1 MNFLDIFKLLDIIAK
16 KDMHQIVISGT
27 YYKMEFFMNLCLNFK
42 LLYLCKFMGK
52 EFFKIKINKIMS
64 KGKLTNMA
72 ILFIEHEYTNISFDP
87 VIGKFAN

>member
-1 MNFLDIFKLLDIIAK
+1 M
-16 KDMHQIVISGT
+16 
-27 YYKMEFFMNLCLNFK
+27 YLCPNFK
-42 LLYLCKFMGK
+42 LLYLCLFIGK

-72 ILFIEHEYTNISFDP
+72 ILFIEYEYTNIRLDP